1 MQRFVDI
8 VEYVPKGGVMKKWMT
23 AMLAVAAAGMASEG
37 HDDRASL
44 AFSLG
49 GGVITPWLFSDDT
62 QAQTGFGG
70 MLGVETP
77 MTQGHQFALKAGFFT
92 AGSDREAYSSV
103 GFVPLTLSYR
113 MYPFY
118 RRWAGPRGIEPMIG
132 VHAGGV
138 LAWDSAEGNADRS
151 TTGGGIIGAELGAR
165 VPVGWSNYIEL
176 SAALD
181 YMPLGASL
189 AGEEKDCGALRIMAS
204 VVF

>member
-1 MQRFVDI
+1 MT
-8 VEYVPKGGVMKKWMT
+8 KWMT

-49 GGVITPWLFSDDT
+49 GGRDHALALQRRYPGAD
-62 QAQTGFGG
+62 GFGG

-77 MTQGHQFALKAGFFT
+77 MTQGTSSPCKAGFFT

-189 AGEEKDCGALRIMAS
+189 AGEEQDCGALRIMAS